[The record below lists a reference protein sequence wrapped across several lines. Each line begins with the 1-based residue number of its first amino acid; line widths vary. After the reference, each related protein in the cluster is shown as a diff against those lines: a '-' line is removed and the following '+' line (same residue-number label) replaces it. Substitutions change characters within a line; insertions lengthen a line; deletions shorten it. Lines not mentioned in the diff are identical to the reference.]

1 MKYKVDDIVRIIDGK
16 GDYRGCYNGEAHR
29 IKRVLDTAGTRYA
42 VVSGGGLDGFWWFG
56 ESEIELVK
64 EAVMEKELEFV
75 GLAID
80 IEILKE
86 KGACDE
92 GLLWFVKKYGKYSK
106 TLEELY
112 HAVPSDTWRAWF
124 KDHFPEYIKE
134 KKPKYCCEEFKKS
147 VDYESSSS
155 YEWACLHNFGDR
167 LSRWSIA
174 TKKPKEKPSCS

>member
-92 GLLWFVKKYGKYSK
+92 GLLWFVKKYGKYYRGSISLTDAEHDQFIK
-106 TLEELY
+106 SGIGIKKMVKEMLNALVSPTEKKE
-112 HAVPSDTWRAWF
+112 
-124 KDHFPEYIKE
+124 IKE
-134 KKPKYCCEEFKKS
+134 EE
-147 VDYESSSS
+147 
-155 YEWACLHNFGDR
+155 
-167 LSRWSIA
+167 I
-174 TKKPKEKPSCS
+174 